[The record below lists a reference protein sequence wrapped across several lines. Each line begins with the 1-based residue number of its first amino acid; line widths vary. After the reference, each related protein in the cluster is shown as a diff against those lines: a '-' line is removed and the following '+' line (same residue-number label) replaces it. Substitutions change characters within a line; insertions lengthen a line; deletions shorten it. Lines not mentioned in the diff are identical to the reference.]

1 MNWIDIAIL
10 VVMGAFLLKG
20 VLRGLLK
27 EVCAL
32 LGLLLGGFL
41 AFRYNGPLAE
51 SIMQA
56 SGWPSSVCV
65 IIAFLGLFLAC
76 VLFFAV
82 LGYLLSRFVKLLF
95 LGGLNRV
102 AGAFF
107 GLAQG
112 VMVLALVL
120 FALSLRPWP
129 PAIKPVLQQS
139 ELAPPLIDLGRAAM
153 HGSRVLLQGSAGKA

>member
-10 VVMGAFLLKG
+10 VVLAGFLLKG
-20 VLRGLLK
+20 LLRGLLK

-51 SIMQA
+51 TLMQT
-56 SGWPSSVCV
+56 GDWPSSVCV
-65 IIAFLGLFLAC
+65 VIAFLVLFLAC
-76 VLFFAV
+76 ILFFAV

-102 AGAFF
+102 AGGFF
-107 GLAQG
+107 GLAQA
-112 VMVLALVL
+112 VLVLALVL

-129 PAIKPVLQQS
+129 PAIKPVLAESQ
-139 ELAPPLIDLGRAAM
+139 LAPPLVELGRVAM
-153 HGSRVLLQGSAGKA
+153 QGSRHLLQNRSG